1 MNARRRGEACIFRSR
16 LASFSGRL
24 CSTELRENNI
34 LTGRDDGDF
43 HE

>member
-1 MNARRRGEACIFRSR
+1 MNARRRGEACTFRSR

-24 CSTELRENNI
+24 CSTDRQENNS
-34 LTGRDDGDF
+34 LTGRDDGDL